1 MNISRSSGRT
11 IRWLTTAMMMLGLLS
26 APAFAQ
32 KKNKN
37 AKNDASSLPMPPVPV
52 PEEIDHNIGEMLGA
66 WQVGDVEAMHKYYD
80 DNVTIVAGTYE
91 PPIIGWANYAA
102 AYQKM
107 HARIQEMQFVRRN
120 TFIFNRGDM
129 AWAMYQWEFFGMVD
143 RVRTP
148 MLHGQTTLVFS
159 KTGDRWLIVHNH
171 SSQICDEAPAPA
183 AAPAAPGPGAT
194 PGAPPRNPPSQ

>member
-1 MNISRSSGRT
+1 MSRTSGGT
-11 IRWLTTAMMMLGLLS
+11 IRWLTVWMMLVLLS

-37 AKNDASSLPMPPVPV
+37 AGKDDGSALPMPPMPV
-52 PEEIDHNIGEMLGA
+52 PDELDHNIGEMLGA

-80 DNVTIVAGTYE
+80 DNVTVVAGTYE
-91 PPIIGWANYAA
+91 PPIVGWANYVA

-120 TFIFNRGDM
+120 TFIYNRGDM
-129 AWAMYQWEFFGMVD
+129 AWAMYQWEFYGMVD
-143 RVRTP
+143 RVRTNIV
-148 MLHGQTTLVFS
+148 HGQTTLVFS

-171 SSQICDEAPAPA
+171 TSEICDEAA
-183 AAPAAPGPGAT
+183 AAA
-194 PGAPPRNPPSQ
+194 PGAPPSAPAKTPPGQ